1 MSELL
6 KNILNK
12 IYLSILEKLIFKSE
26 FSFSFIRKFCV
37 KRGCKGMAFDALA
50 LKINIKKELLI
61 YKSKIKI
68 QKILFFAI
76 FMNNSGFSIYFIFF
90 EKTISPVF
98 FSICI
103 FLLFLFSKTV
113 IFPISFQK

>member
-50 LKINIKKELLI
+50 LKINMKKELLI
-61 YKSKIKI
+61 YKSKIKKYVFTTFI
-68 QKILFFAI
+68 
-76 FMNNSGFSIYFIFF
+76 NNSGFSIYFIFF
-90 EKTISPVF
+90 KKITSPVF

>member
-1 MSELL
+1 LSELL

-50 LKINIKKELLI
+50 LKINMKKN
-61 YKSKIKI
+61 Y
-68 QKILFFAI
+68 
-76 FMNNSGFSIYFIFF
+76 
-90 EKTISPVF
+90 
-98 FSICI
+98 
-103 FLLFLFSKTV
+103 
-113 IFPISFQK
+113 